1 MSKMILLSIKLVV
14 VSLWVTLGIQSIK
27 VNSTNT
33 LPDFK
38 PFIET
43 YEELSNT
50 KITTPITFVDKFED
64 NVVGVCYTYVN
75 GLREIKVSKQFWFN
89 KGYATREQL
98 ILHELAHCEAHLDHD
113 DDEILY
119 NGMIIPETIMNSH
132 LVDPYTY
139 TTFRQYYLD
148 ELFNKRILKK

>member
-14 VSLWVTLGIQSIK
+14 ISLWVTLGIQSIK

-33 LPDFK
+33 SPDFK
-38 PFIET
+38 VFIET
-43 YEELSNT
+43 YEQLSNT
-50 KITTPITFVDKFED
+50 KVTTPISFVDKFED

-75 GLREIKVSKQFWFN
+75 GLREIKVSKRFWFN
-89 KGYATREQL
+89 NSYATKEQL
-98 ILHELAHCEAHLDHD
+98 IFHELAHCEAGLDHD
-113 DDEILY
+113 DKEIVK
-119 NGMIIPETIMNSH
+119 NGWTIPKTIMNSV
-132 LVDPYTY
+132 LVNNYIY